1 MESFLLVVRYL
12 RVRIRIRMRMR
23 MRTRMVM
30 IMVSEPID
38 CHDNDLVDRY

>member
-23 MRTRMVM
+23 TRTRMVM

-38 CHDNDLVDRY
+38 CHDNDLVDLY

>member
-38 CHDNDLVDRY
+38 CHDNDLVDLY